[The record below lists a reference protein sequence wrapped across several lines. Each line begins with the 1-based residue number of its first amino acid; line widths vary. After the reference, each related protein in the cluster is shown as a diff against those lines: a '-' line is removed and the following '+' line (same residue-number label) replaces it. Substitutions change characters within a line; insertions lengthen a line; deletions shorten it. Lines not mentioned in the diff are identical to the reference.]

1 MATNIN
7 LPTINIGGTSTTGAD
22 NEILQII
29 QDGPTAPFPPSAG
42 DPTRPFY
49 SPDVITPEQYFAG
62 PVDFYRQTLG
72 TGISVTDPTEE
83 EEREDTSPNIFEPI
97 GGGADQPE
105 NILQQT
111 FGGTYNPSANNFSY
125 GVQDVND
132 DVIGELTGVNFAD
145 MTPSGINAGFN
156 AATTALTDSQRAS
169 LGSFATSKAEVE
181 KSLGFG
187 SMIEGAFKS
196 LQGTAKQIDTA
207 MKSGNLSTQID
218 AMLGTPTAAKPF
230 GTGVSAVG
238 LPNALGLMPPV
249 APFMGL
255 AAGFG
260 ALNRSQQAQNAAAYK
275 ATGGT
280 GGALMSING
289 MSVSRAPGS
298 FQYGGVLPSGW
309 STKNIQAF
317 EAVVNGYIP
326 GTLTEEVYNKEK
338 GIYEKN
344 WQRDLISGE
353 DILNSKGTFNQNGY
367 WTDVTGQTYGGTIAK
382 QTDSYTDALNAAI
395 TGAITAA
402 GGTKGATT
410 NISFTKQEILDL
422 AAKRRAMGSTTD
434 VTLQDMINAEAR
446 NKIEAAYGIGA
457 LRAGD
462 NKARIYSRGGQFTGV
477 ASTSPT
483 ADYTSFKDYYG
494 EEMDGSDVTD
504 TPSTPSTPSAP
515 AASAQVDSFNE
526 RPGWGDNT
534 NDGPADSGSNNQG
547 SRDGIGSDPDGPD
560 WAMGGRIDMR
570 NGGEAGFAQRPEFVG
585 GNQTQ
590 PDGVSV
596 ADDQPRD
603 VQEGTFVINSAAADF
618 AGREDIEK
626 MLRDAYKKVGDAGQS
641 GVSQEVA
648 INVSKGEVMIPPH
661 IAKVIGYDR
670 LNKINNRG
678 KKEIA
683 RRQEAAGGGF
693 IDRKKFAAGDVVL
706 PKSKPKRVNQA
717 ALGDVELRADM
728 EEFIQT
734 DPLARLG
741 WNLYEKGD
749 LDIKAIVLPSKKE
762 VQVNVAG
769 VYTPRSERRDP
780 GRVSRQ
786 FEGFAEKQ
794 GITKQNRKVAG
805 VHYITGENVNYGR
818 SDATLTLLHE
828 LRHHAMRHLNKKY
841 KIPLPKLSREEA
853 IFDAQD
859 HANRIQARKVK
870 PSIPREAK
878 EKNLE
883 ITQRH
888 MYMSPSANKEM
899 ATYQSVAEEVLKDR
913 KVPPRTKSKEVEGFF
928 TRAMG
933 LLGL

>member
-7 LPTINIGGTSTTGAD
+7 LPTINIGGTSTTG
-22 NEILQII
+22 
-29 QDGPTAPFPPSAG
+29 AG

-72 TGISVTDPTEE
+72 TGIDVTDPTDEQDKEE
-83 EEREDTSPNIFEPI
+83 IAEDTSPNIFEPI
-97 GGGADQPE
+97 GGVQPE
-105 NILQQT
+105 NILQQS
-111 FGGTYNPSANNFSY
+111 FGGTYNPSEKNFSY

-132 DVIGELTGVNFAD
+132 DVIGELTGVNFSD
-145 MTPSGINAGFN
+145 MTPSGINAGFD
-156 AATTALTDSQRAS
+156 AATTALTDSQRTS

-218 AMLGTPTAAKPF
+218 AMLGAPTAAKPY

-238 LPNALGLMPPV
+238 LPGAMTPMVGSL
-249 APFMGL
+249 FSGL

-280 GGALMSING
+280 GGALMSMNG

-317 EAVVNGYIP
+317 EAAVNGYIP

-344 WQRDLISGE
+344 WQRDLITGE

-382 QTDSYTDALNAAI
+382 QTDSYADALNATI
-395 TGAITAA
+395 TGSITTA
-402 GGTKGATT
+402 GGTVDASTISLTKAEILGIAKQTQAATT
-410 NISFTKQEILDL
+410 WSFAKGTHLPAGVPTFQDRVQ
-422 AAKRRAMGSTTD
+422 AAVKD
-434 VTLQDMINAEAR
+434 
-446 NKIEAAYGIGA
+446 KIESAYGEGA
-457 LRAGD
+457 LSAGGD
-462 NKARIYSRGGQFTGV
+462 DSGQPDFSGV

-483 ADYTSFKDYYG
+483 ADYSYSRDYYG
-494 EEMDGSDVTD
+494 EEMDGSD
-504 TPSTPSTPSAP
+504 
-515 AASAQVDSFNE
+515 NNN
-526 RPGWGDNT
+526 DNT
-534 NDGPADSGSNNQG
+534 NDGPGDSGSNNQG
-547 SRDGIGSDPDGPD
+547 SGGDSGQDPGAAAVGDD
-560 WAMGGRIDMR
+560 AAMGGRIGYAP
-570 NGGEAGFAQRPEFVG
+570 GGEAGFAQRPEFVG

-603 VQEGTFVINSAAADF
+603 VQEGTFVINAAAADF
-618 AGREDIEK
+618 AGRGDIEK
-626 MLRDAYKKVGDAGQS
+626 MLRDAYKKVGDTGQS

-693 IDRKKFAAGDVVL
+693 IDRKKFAAGDLVL

-841 KIPLPKLSREEA
+841 KIPLPELSREEA

-899 ATYQSVAEEVLKDR
+899 AMYQSVAEEVLKDR

-928 TRAMG
+928 TRAMR

>member
-7 LPTINIGGTSTTGAD
+7 LPTINIGGTSTTG
-22 NEILQII
+22 
-29 QDGPTAPFPPSAG
+29 AG

-83 EEREDTSPNIFEPI
+83 EEEREDTSPNIFEPI
-97 GGGADQPE
+97 GGGDQPD
-105 NILQQT
+105 NIFKQP
-111 FGGTYNPSANNFSY
+111 FGGTYNPSEKNFSY

-132 DVIGELTGVNFAD
+132 DVIGELTGVNFSD
-145 MTPSGINAGFN
+145 MTPSGINAGFD
-156 AATTALTDSQRAS
+156 AATSALTDKQRAS

-218 AMLGTPTAAKPF
+218 AMLGAPTAAKPY

-238 LPNALGLMPPV
+238 LPGAVAMMPPV
-249 APFMGL
+249 TMFSGL

-280 GGALMSING
+280 GGALMSLNG

-298 FQYGGVLPSGW
+298 FQYGGVLPDGW

-317 EAVVNGYIP
+317 EAAVNGYIP

-382 QTDSYTDALNAAI
+382 QTDSYADALNKTI
-395 TGAITAA
+395 TGSITSA
-402 GGTKGATT
+402 GGTVDAST
-410 NISFTKQEILDL
+410 ISLTKAEILGIAKQTQ
-422 AAKRRAMGSTTD
+422 AATSWSLTKGIHLPAGVPTF
-434 VTLQDMINAEAR
+434 QDRVKAAVKD
-446 NKIEAAYGIGA
+446 KIESAYGAGA
-457 LRAGD
+457 LSAGGKD
-462 NKARIYSRGGQFTGV
+462 SGQPDFSGV
-477 ASTSPT
+477 ASVSTS
-483 ADYTSFKDYYG
+483 AKYGAGDYTTYEDDDTS
-494 EEMDGSDVTD
+494 

-515 AASAQVDSFNE
+515 AEDPFVGNE
-526 RPGWGDNT
+526 YGDNNNNNNDDKGDGGMGHGGGGFSDRGGWGGLEGDARGGLITHGRPQNRT
-534 NDGPADSGSNNQG
+534 NFAP
-547 SRDGIGSDPDGPD
+547 
-560 WAMGGRIDMR
+560 
-570 NGGEAGFAQRPEFVG
+570 GGEAGFAQRPEFVG

-603 VQEGTFVINSAAADF
+603 VQEGTFVINAAAADF
-618 AGREDIEK
+618 AGRDDIEK
-626 MLRDAYKKVGDAGQS
+626 MIRQAYKKVGDTGQS

-693 IDRKKFAAGDVVL
+693 IDRKKFAAGDRVTLYRGEPLDPSKVVATDYGYGKQDVGKFHTPDVKKAGRFAAGAGKGNQVIKSRKVTIDELFDGVEEAWKTQAKKKTEYFAKL
-706 PKSKPKRVNQA
+706 PKSELNKNLRFVRELKRAYLAGERSLDSMAMFLQEQVFHDDKSRINFIETLKNDPKSAGKLVGR
-717 ALGDVELRADM
+717 ALTKIA
-728 EEFIQT
+728 T
-734 DPLARLG
+734 KATPPLAILG
-741 WNLYEKGD
+741 VAAEVFTPSDLGKSTLYD
-749 LDIKAIVLPSKKE
+749 DSFMDYQFTPKE
-762 VQVNVAG
+762 
-769 VYTPRSERRDP
+769 
-780 GRVSRQ
+780 
-786 FEGFAEKQ
+786 
-794 GITKQNRKVAG
+794 
-805 VHYITGENVNYGR
+805 
-818 SDATLTLLHE
+818 
-828 LRHHAMRHLNKKY
+828 
-841 KIPLPKLSREEA
+841 
-853 IFDAQD
+853 
-859 HANRIQARKVK
+859 
-870 PSIPREAK
+870 
-878 EKNLE
+878 
-883 ITQRH
+883 
-888 MYMSPSANKEM
+888 
-899 ATYQSVAEEVLKDR
+899 
-913 KVPPRTKSKEVEGFF
+913 
-928 TRAMG
+928 
-933 LLGL
+933 

>member
-7 LPTINIGGTSTTGAD
+7 LPTINIGGTSTTG
-22 NEILQII
+22 
-29 QDGPTAPFPPSAG
+29 AG

-83 EEREDTSPNIFEPI
+83 EEEREDTSPNIFEPI
-97 GGGADQPE
+97 GGGDQPE

-111 FGGTYNPSANNFSY
+111 FGGTYNPSEKNFSY

-132 DVIGELTGVNFAD
+132 DVIGELTGVNFSD

-169 LGSFATSKAEVE
+169 LGSFATTKAEVE

-196 LQGTAKQIDTA
+196 LQGTAKQMDAA

-218 AMLGTPTAAKPF
+218 AMLGAPTAAKPY

-238 LPNALGLMPPV
+238 LPGAMTPMVGGL
-249 APFMGL
+249 FSGL

-280 GGALMSING
+280 GGALMSMNG

-298 FQYGGVLPSGW
+298 FQYGGVLPNGW
-309 STKNIQAF
+309 STQNLQAF
-317 EAVVNGYIP
+317 EAAVNGYIP

-367 WTDVTGQTYGGTIAK
+367 WTDVTGQMYGGTISK
-382 QTDSYTDALNAAI
+382 QTDSYADALNATI
-395 TGAITAA
+395 TGSITSA
-402 GGTKGATT
+402 GGTVDAST
-410 NISFTKQEILDL
+410 ISLTKAEILDIAKQTQ
-422 AAKRRAMGSTTD
+422 AATTWSLSKNIHLPD
-434 VTLQDMINAEAR
+434 GVPTFQDRVKAAVKD
-446 NKIEAAYGIGA
+446 KIEAAYGEGA
-457 LRAGD
+457 LSAGGD
-462 NKARIYSRGGQFTGV
+462 DSGQPDFSGV

-483 ADYTSFKDYYG
+483 ADYSYSRDYYG
-494 EEMDGSDVTD
+494 EEMDGSD
-504 TPSTPSTPSAP
+504 
-515 AASAQVDSFNE
+515 NNN
-526 RPGWGDNT
+526 DNS
-534 NDGPADSGSNNQG
+534 NDGPGDSGSNNQG
-547 SRDGIGSDPDGPD
+547 SGGDSGQDAGAAAVGDDA
-560 WAMGGRIDMR
+560 AMGGRIGYAP
-570 NGGEAGFAQRPEFVG
+570 GGEAGFAQRPEFVG

-603 VQEGTFVINSAAADF
+603 VQEGTFVINAAAADF
-618 AGREDIEK
+618 AGRGDIEK
-626 MLRDAYKKVGDAGQS
+626 MIRDAYKKVGDTGQS

-693 IDRKKFAAGDVVL
+693 IDRKKFAAGDRVTLYRGEPLDPSKVVATDYGYGKEDVGKFHTPDVKKAGRFAAGAGKGNQVIKSRKVTIDELFDGVEEAWKTQAKKKTEYFAKL
-706 PKSKPKRVNQA
+706 PKSELNKNLRFVRELKRAYLAGERSLDSMAMFLQEQVFHDDKSRINFIETFKNDPKSAGKLAGR
-717 ALGDVELRADM
+717 ALTKVA
-728 EEFIQT
+728 T
-734 DPLARLG
+734 KATPPLAILG
-741 WNLYEKGD
+741 VAAEVFTPSDLGKSTLYD
-749 LDIKAIVLPSKKE
+749 DSFMDYQFTPKK
-762 VQVNVAG
+762 
-769 VYTPRSERRDP
+769 
-780 GRVSRQ
+780 
-786 FEGFAEKQ
+786 
-794 GITKQNRKVAG
+794 
-805 VHYITGENVNYGR
+805 
-818 SDATLTLLHE
+818 
-828 LRHHAMRHLNKKY
+828 
-841 KIPLPKLSREEA
+841 
-853 IFDAQD
+853 
-859 HANRIQARKVK
+859 
-870 PSIPREAK
+870 
-878 EKNLE
+878 
-883 ITQRH
+883 
-888 MYMSPSANKEM
+888 
-899 ATYQSVAEEVLKDR
+899 
-913 KVPPRTKSKEVEGFF
+913 
-928 TRAMG
+928 
-933 LLGL
+933 

>member
-7 LPTINIGGTSTTGAD
+7 LPTINIGGTSTTG
-22 NEILQII
+22 
-29 QDGPTAPFPPSAG
+29 AG

-72 TGISVTDPTEE
+72 TGIGVTDPTDEQDQE
-83 EEREDTSPNIFEPI
+83 EDTSPNIFEPI

-111 FGGTYNPSANNFSY
+111 FGGTYNPSAKNFSY

-238 LPNALGLMPPV
+238 LPGAVAMIPPV
-249 APFMGL
+249 AMFAGL

-280 GGALMSING
+280 GGALMSMNG

-298 FQYGGVLPSGW
+298 FQYGGVLPEGW

-317 EAVVNGYIP
+317 EAAVNGYIP

-395 TGAITAA
+395 AGAITTA

-410 NISFTKQEILDL
+410 NISFTKQEILDI

-434 VTLQDMINAEAR
+434 VTLQQMIRAEAR
-446 NKIEAAYGIGA
+446 NKIEAAYGRGA
-457 LRAGD
+457 LSAGD
-462 NKARIYSRGGQFTGV
+462 SKAGIYSRGGQFTGV
-477 ASTSPT
+477 AGRSPT

-494 EEMDGSDVTD
+494 EEMDGSDTG
-504 TPSTPSTPSAP
+504 STAETPSAAP
-515 AASAQVDSFNE
+515 SSATDYGAMSPEDVAASYSDNNS
-526 RPGWGDNT
+526 DNT
-534 NDGPADSGSNNQG
+534 NDSPGDNNSNDN
-547 SRDGIGSDPDGPD
+547 
-560 WAMGGRIDMR
+560 
-570 NGGEAGFAQRPEFVG
+570 
-585 GNQTQ
+585 
-590 PDGVSV
+590 
-596 ADDQPRD
+596 
-603 VQEGTFVINSAAADF
+603 
-618 AGREDIEK
+618 
-626 MLRDAYKKVGDAGQS
+626 VGDS
-641 GVSQEVA
+641 
-648 INVSKGEVMIPPH
+648 I
-661 IAKVIGYDR
+661 
-670 LNKINNRG
+670 
-678 KKEIA
+678 
-683 RRQEAAGGGF
+683 GGGGWGGHE
-693 IDRKKFAAGDVVL
+693 GD
-706 PKSKPKRVNQA
+706 
-717 ALGDVELRADM
+717 
-728 EEFIQT
+728 
-734 DPLARLG
+734 
-741 WNLYEKGD
+741 
-749 LDIKAIVLPSKKE
+749 
-762 VQVNVAG
+762 
-769 VYTPRSERRDP
+769 
-780 GRVSRQ
+780 
-786 FEGFAEKQ
+786 
-794 GITKQNRKVAG
+794 
-805 VHYITGENVNYGR
+805 
-818 SDATLTLLHE
+818 
-828 LRHHAMRHLNKKY
+828 
-841 KIPLPKLSREEA
+841 
-853 IFDAQD
+853 
-859 HANRIQARKVK
+859 
-870 PSIPREAK
+870 
-878 EKNLE
+878 
-883 ITQRH
+883 
-888 MYMSPSANKEM
+888 
-899 ATYQSVAEEVLKDR
+899 
-913 KVPPRTKSKEVEGFF
+913 
-928 TRAMG
+928 
-933 LLGL
+933 

>member
-7 LPTINIGGTSTTGAD
+7 LPTINIGGTSTTG
-22 NEILQII
+22 
-29 QDGPTAPFPPSAG
+29 AG

-83 EEREDTSPNIFEPI
+83 EEQREDTSPNIFEPI
-97 GGGADQPE
+97 GGGGDDYQSALSYTLSSTGQSG
-105 NILQQT
+105 QM
-111 FGGTYNPSANNFSY
+111 PSYDVTNY
-125 GVQDVND
+125 GVADVNS
-132 DVIGELTGVNFAD
+132 DVINSISGGKDLSKSWEQGFFDKLGD
-145 MTPSGINAGFN
+145 MVSVAGNVFEQQAN
-156 AATTALTDSQRAS
+156 KLKDASLTDI
-169 LGSFATSKAEVE
+169 L
-181 KSLGFG
+181 
-187 SMIEGAFKS
+187 
-196 LQGTAKQIDTA
+196 
-207 MKSGNLSTQID
+207 SGVSTT
-218 AMLGTPTAAKPF
+218 GPF
-230 GTGVSAVG
+230 GTRPRSTMVPGAVAAMPGVSSFA
-238 LPNALGLMPPV
+238 
-249 APFMGL
+249 GL

-260 ALNRSQQAQNAAAYK
+260 ALNMAQQAQNAAAFK
-275 ATGGT
+275 ATSA
-280 GGALMSING
+280 GALMDVNG
-289 MSVSRAPGS
+289 MMVSRAPGS
-298 FQYGGVLPSGW
+298 LNYVGNLGNYSSKQIAGL
-309 STKNIQAF
+309 
-317 EAVVNGYIP
+317 EAISKGFVP
-326 GTLTEEVYNKEK
+326 GTLKAEVYDQTKKAWSYATGTKSMLDSDTMKSIGGTYDPTTGKFVNAFGQTSAMGTEK
-338 GIYEKN
+338 AAKATVGAF
-344 WQRDLISGE
+344 
-353 DILNSKGTFNQNGY
+353 NSKYGSELGWGTVSQIRSQ
-367 WTDVTGQTYGGTIAK
+367 V
-382 QTDSYTDALNAAI
+382 QTDFFGNVKPGTPTFQDLLTEAAI
-395 TGAITAA
+395 KDSMQRTGLTRTQLDKVKA
-402 GGTKGATT
+402 GDFIVRSGSYDPQGRFTPGTSVGTNTKGYSTF
-410 NISFTKQEILDL
+410 SDF
-422 AAKRRAMGSTTD
+422 RGSSEEED
-434 VTLQDMINAEAR
+434 DAP
-446 NKIEAAYGIGA
+446 
-457 LRAGD
+457 D
-462 NKARIYSRGGQFTGV
+462 TG
-477 ASTSPT
+477 PT
-483 ADYTSFKDYYG
+483 AG
-494 EEMDGSDVTD
+494 
-504 TPSTPSTPSAP
+504 TPSATTPSTPSAP
-515 AASAQVDSFNE
+515 VDDYDSSFGWDNNSAS
-526 RPGWGDNT
+526 DNT
-534 NDGPADSGSNNQG
+534 NDSPSDSSSNSDVSSDQQADEDAGV
-547 SRDGIGSDPDGPD
+547 D
-560 WAMGGRIDMR
+560 WAAGGRIGYAP
-570 NGGEAGFAQRPEFVG
+570 GGEAGFAQRPEFVG

-603 VQEGTFVINSAAADF
+603 VQEGTFVINAAAADF
-618 AGREDIEK
+618 AGRDDIEK
-626 MLRDAYKKVGDAGQS
+626 MIRDAYKKVGDTGQS
-641 GVSQEVA
+641 GVTQEVA

-683 RRQEAAGGGF
+683 RRQEVAGGGF

-841 KIPLPKLSREEA
+841 KIPLPELSREEA

-899 ATYQSVAEEVLKDR
+899 AMYQSVAEEVLKDR

-928 TRAMG
+928 TRAMR

>member
-7 LPTINIGGTSTTGAD
+7 LPTINIGGTS
-22 NEILQII
+22 II
-29 QDGPTAPFPPSAG
+29 GAG

-83 EEREDTSPNIFEPI
+83 EEEREDTSPNIFEPI
-97 GGGADQPE
+97 GGGDQPE

-125 GVQDVND
+125 GEQDVND

-145 MTPSGINAGFN
+145 MTPSGINAGFD
-156 AATTALTDSQRAS
+156 AATTALTDSQRTS

-218 AMLGTPTAAKPF
+218 AMLGAPTAAKPY

-238 LPNALGLMPPV
+238 LPGAMTPMVGSL
-249 APFMGL
+249 FSGL

-280 GGALMSING
+280 GGALMSMNG

-317 EAVVNGYIP
+317 EAAVNGYIP

-344 WQRDLISGE
+344 WQRDLITGE

-382 QTDSYTDALNAAI
+382 QTDSYADALNATI
-395 TGAITAA
+395 TGSITSA
-402 GGTKGATT
+402 GGTVDAST
-410 NISFTKQEILDL
+410 ISLTKAEILDIAKQTQ
-422 AAKRRAMGSTTD
+422 AATTWSFAKGTHLPAG
-434 VTLQDMINAEAR
+434 VPTFQDRVQAAVKD
-446 NKIEAAYGIGA
+446 KIESAYGEGA
-457 LRAGD
+457 LSAGGD
-462 NKARIYSRGGQFTGV
+462 DSGQPDFSGV

-483 ADYTSFKDYYG
+483 ADYSYSRDYYG
-494 EEMDGSDVTD
+494 EEMDGSD
-504 TPSTPSTPSAP
+504 
-515 AASAQVDSFNE
+515 NNN
-526 RPGWGDNT
+526 DNS
-534 NDGPADSGSNNQG
+534 NDGPGDSGSNNQG
-547 SRDGIGSDPDGPD
+547 SGGDSGQDPGAAAVGDD
-560 WAMGGRIDMR
+560 AAMGGRIGYAP
-570 NGGEAGFAQRPEFVG
+570 GGEAGFAQRPEFVG

-603 VQEGTFVINSAAADF
+603 VQEGTFVINAAAADF
-618 AGREDIEK
+618 AGRGDIEK
-626 MLRDAYKKVGDAGQS
+626 MLRDAYKKVGDTGQS

-683 RRQEAAGGGF
+683 RRQETAQAASGGF
-693 IDRKKFAAGDVVL
+693 I
-706 PKSKPKRVNQA
+706 SK
-717 ALGDVELRADM
+717 
-728 EEFIQT
+728 
-734 DPLARLG
+734 
-741 WNLYEKGD
+741 
-749 LDIKAIVLPSKKE
+749 
-762 VQVNVAG
+762 
-769 VYTPRSERRDP
+769 
-780 GRVSRQ
+780 
-786 FEGFAEKQ
+786 
-794 GITKQNRKVAG
+794 
-805 VHYITGENVNYGR
+805 
-818 SDATLTLLHE
+818 
-828 LRHHAMRHLNKKY
+828 
-841 KIPLPKLSREEA
+841 
-853 IFDAQD
+853 
-859 HANRIQARKVK
+859 
-870 PSIPREAK
+870 
-878 EKNLE
+878 
-883 ITQRH
+883 
-888 MYMSPSANKEM
+888 
-899 ATYQSVAEEVLKDR
+899 
-913 KVPPRTKSKEVEGFF
+913 
-928 TRAMG
+928 
-933 LLGL
+933 